1 MPEVGY
7 RLLPACSRSRPRAL
21 APQHIRIEP
30 LATLKLHYDGWLT
43 LPANLREMLDLKTGD
58 RLEADLIDGAIV
70 LRPASG
76 TRAPTKQQKAAETPV
91 VASALMPSVE
101 TVAPVK
107 RPRGRPRKIQAV
119 VEDERQPESGFG
131 TAGDALL
138 SLKRKRGRPR
148 KVRTEEVGQMPEPE
162 PQPLTA
168 EAGHW
173 KLRPKAE
180 LQAATPDT
188 VPLPLPPRRREA
200 VWTGEG
206 YEREERR
213 PFRNV
218 EVRKLGPGR
227 RHNRT
232 QQTAGS

>member
-1 MPEVGY
+1 M
-7 RLLPACSRSRPRAL
+7 
-21 APQHIRIEP
+21 
-30 LATLKLHYDGWLT
+30 ATLKLHYDGWLT
-43 LPANLREMLDLKTGD
+43 VPASLLQMLDLKTGD

-76 TRAPTKQQKAAETPV
+76 RRASAKPRQAAEVPV
-91 VASALMPSVE
+91 VASVRTPSVE

-119 VEDERQPESGFG
+119 VEADRQPEFGFG
-131 TAGDALL
+131 TAEDALL
-138 SLKRKRGRPR
+138 PVKRKRGRPR
-148 KVRTEEVGQMPEPE
+148 KIRTEEVAPMPEPR
-162 PQPLTA
+162 PVAA
-168 EAGHW
+168 EAALW

-180 LQAATPDT
+180 LQAAAPDP
-188 VPLPLPPRRREA
+188 VPLPQPPRRREA

-206 YEREERR
+206 YDRDERR

-232 QQTAGS
+232 PADCRKLGSWINQCPRQSGRTAK